1 MQLQLL
7 ELSNKPT
14 PIITNEVCQLLQI
27 KTVFE
32 YMATITNRI
41 TNNYIVLRSDSTNAG
56 ANSDVG
62 NKQEYKAKQYN

>member
-14 PIITNEVCQLLQI
+14 LNITNDVCQLLQI

-41 TNNYIVLRSDSTNAG
+41 TNNYIVLCSDSTKAG
-56 ANSDVG
+56 VNSDVG